1 MRPEMYFSCE
11 NDKPQPERHLTKMSL
26 RRPLEAV
33 FFLWVYATYSSAQKK
48 LNFFLTITLQF
59 E

>member
-1 MRPEMYFSCE
+1 MYFSCE